1 MAITL
6 PAGTQRPE
14 RFRLFYSWQADK
26 PGKLCRH
33 FIDLALKSAA
43 AAVSEAIGVD
53 VEIDSDTQGEPGTPP
68 ITDTILRKIRE
79 CDAFVADMTFVA
91 ETRGGKL
98 LPNPNVMGEYGYALS
113 EKGTRR
119 ILLVMN
125 TAFGPPEK
133 LPFDLGHLRHP
144 LTFAV
149 DEAAGDPDRRS
160 ARDAFA
166 RKLFEPIRLL
176 VERARSERAAEEAA
190 EPSAAAAARDLVQQL
205 MNSTELGMAPA
216 IVSRPKM
223 ILNLAPFAA
232 FAGRRLDIREVRK
245 VMTKLAPTHLSASD
259 SGLDEREWWVCG
271 RGTITRGR
279 PNPETS
285 WYTRLIRPGVFEVA
299 LNIAQKIDD
308 DPRALV
314 DGFKVE
320 AAIVDM
326 FDRCAVAALELGFS
340 GPALASAALICDE
353 HVDVAMGRLGGRFR
367 KPTVFLEQVELSN
380 LSARVGDHLH
390 PMFDQLWTAAGISA
404 GSISYPDGQW
414 AGYRGEPAYAL

>member
-1 MAITL
+1 MAIGL
-6 PAGTQRPE
+6 HAGAPRPE
-14 RFRLFYSWQADK
+14 RFRLFYSWQADR
-26 PGKLCRH
+26 PGKLCRN
-33 FIDLALKSAA
+33 FIDIALKSAA
-43 AAVSEAIGVD
+43 VAVSDAMGVD

-79 CDAFVADMTFVA
+79 CDAFVGDMTFVA

-125 TAFGPPEK
+125 TAFGQPEK

-144 LTFAV
+144 LTFTL
-149 DEAAGDPDRRS
+149 DETAADPGRRS

-166 RKLFEPIRLL
+166 QKLFEPIRLL
-176 VERARSERAAEEAA
+176 VEHAQKERATSEAA
-190 EPSAAAAARDLVQQL
+190 EPAAATAARDMVQQL

-223 ILNLAPFAA
+223 ILNLAPFAP

-245 VMTKLAPTHLSASD
+245 VMSKLVPTHLAASD
-259 SGLDEREWWVCG
+259 SGLDEHQSWVCG
-271 RGTITRGR
+271 RGTITSGR

-285 WYTRLIRPGVFEVA
+285 WYARLIRPGVFEVA
-299 LNIAQKIDD
+299 LNIGQKIDD

-326 FDRCAVAALELGFS
+326 FDRCAAAALELGFS
-340 GPALASAALICDE
+340 GPALVTAALICDE
-353 HVDVAMGRLGGRFR
+353 HVDVSMGRLGGRFR
-367 KPTVFLEQVELSN
+367 KPAVALEQIELPD
-380 LSARVGDHLH
+380 LTERIGDHLQH
-390 PMFDQLWTAAGISA
+390 MFDQLWTAAGIDA
-404 GSISYPDGQW
+404 GSLSYRDGRW